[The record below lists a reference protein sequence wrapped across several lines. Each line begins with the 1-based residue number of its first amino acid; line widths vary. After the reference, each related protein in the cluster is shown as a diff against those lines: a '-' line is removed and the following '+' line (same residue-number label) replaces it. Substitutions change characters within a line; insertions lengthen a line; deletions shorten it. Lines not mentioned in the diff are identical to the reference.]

1 MAVQEEINHK
11 QVALVEKGTKVTY
24 AMLVKAIKAYQQYR
38 RNKQAEV
45 PHGKMTVQELAKKDS
60 GMTALDL
67 TDKDLKNFDR
77 IMKKYSV
84 DYAVMTNK
92 KTSPPT
98 HTIFFKGKDADA
110 INKAFDDLT
119 KAFTKTKDKPSVL
132 AELKKFAEIVKNTV
146 VDKVKKKENVR

>member
-24 AMLVKAIKAYQQYR
+24 AMLVKAIRAYQQYR
-38 RNKQAEV
+38 KNKQANV
-45 PHGKMTVQELAKKDS
+45 PHGKMSVQELAKKDS

-110 INKAFDDLT
+110 INKAFDELT
-119 KAFTKTKDKPSVL
+119 EGFTKTKDKPSVL